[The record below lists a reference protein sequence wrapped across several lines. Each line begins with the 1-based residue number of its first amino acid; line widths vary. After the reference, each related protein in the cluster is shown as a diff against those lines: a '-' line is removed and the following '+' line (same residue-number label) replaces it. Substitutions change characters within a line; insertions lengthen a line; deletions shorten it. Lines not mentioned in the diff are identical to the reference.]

1 VAGILQSESKQT
13 NSNRHQTFQKCA
25 PLSRG
30 NHLGGPEK
38 LPLGCEIA
46 NTQLVGGMAGPFEG
60 VINPLGDR
68 RGLEVGIGGE
78 SSKLQG
84 WKVGNKG
91 RRWALHTERNWN
103 DDR

>member
-1 VAGILQSESKQT
+1 
-13 NSNRHQTFQKCA
+13 
-25 PLSRG
+25 
-30 NHLGGPEK
+30 
-38 LPLGCEIA
+38 
-46 NTQLVGGMAGPFEG
+46 MAGPFEG

-91 RRWALHTERNWN
+91 RCWALHTERNWN